1 MTGSNQKGFQYIFF
15 EELRDSELGWIRY
28 KIPKFIDKRRTI
40 GI

>member
-1 MTGSNQKGFQYIFF
+1 MTGSNQKGFQYFF
-15 EELRDSELGWIRY
+15 EELRDSELGWTRY